1 MILPVRC
8 LFTLCLIAATASQ
21 SLAFQNPNQTN
32 EQEQTLKL
40 KAELV
45 EIRAVVTDK
54 SGRIIDNLTRDDF
67 ELFENDTPQQV
78 VFFSRERI
86 GDKPST
92 AEAGKTN
99 PLATLSQAKPK
110 ATRTIVLFVDTLHL
124 SPGSVHLVRQALRRF
139 VNQQMT
145 DDDLVCLVTSNGS
158 LGLAEQF
165 TRNRQLLRYGIERIK
180 PQGNLHN
187 SRFTPYVASMALRG
201 DRASWNVALQ
211 IMLAEG
217 LAFPGLNCSD
227 PNGPDPCGIRAHS
240 NAVLNE
246 AMIKRKSTL
255 ATLKYVTDRLAKM
268 PGQRIINL
276 FSDGFSL
283 MQGGGGLDTIDV
295 QSVTSRASRAGVV
308 IYSVDAKGLD
318 GGLLQGD
325 ASSQTISFS
334 PDFAS
339 AMSMS
344 SGDLH
349 NGLNALASDTGGRFL
364 RNTNDLGNSVAR
376 VLEENRTYY
385 ALAYYPDTEKERN
398 KFRRISARVKGHPEY
413 SVRTQ
418 RGYLPTELFKTEKE
432 DKGGTPQQQLF
443 NAIVAPLPAT
453 DLGVAISA
461 DYLENDTDSSQVWA
475 QVHVEGNDLTYRQ
488 EKERF
493 TFTVEIATQIY
504 NSLGKLVSS
513 TVDTVEGKLQPHR
526 VANAKQN
533 GFRQVKRI
541 ALKPGVYQIRVGVRE
556 PASEKIGTATALVE
570 VPDLQ
575 KNKLAMSSLF
585 LSESAGNRNPGGK
598 AAEPA
603 NGNAKTQ
610 GNQGEEFF
618 LAKVIQGIPV
628 YKSGHFL
635 GYYFVIYNK
644 AGKASEPADLQM
656 QIQLLQEDK
665 AIYNSDWQP
674 VSDRLIKQ
682 GKKGLELGGML
693 QLGLAPG
700 IYEMRILVKEAKSK
714 KSIQQTAVIG
724 VEP

>member
-1 MILPVRC
+1 VILPTRC
-8 LFTLCLIAATASQ
+8 LFTLSLILAIACQ
-21 SLAFQNPNQTN
+21 SLGFQNPNQTN

-67 ELFENDTPQQV
+67 ELFENDAPQQV

-86 GDKPST
+86 GEKPVT
-92 AEAGKTN
+92 TEADKTN

-110 ATRTIVLFVDTLHL
+110 STRTIILFVDTLHL

-165 TRNRQLLRYGIERIK
+165 TQNRQLLRYGIERIR

-217 LAFPGLNCSD
+217 LAFPGLNCAD
-227 PNGPDPCGIRAHS
+227 PNGPDQCGIRAHS
-240 NAVLNE
+240 NSVLNE
-246 AMIKRKSTL
+246 AMIRRKSTL

-276 FSDGFSL
+276 FSEGFSL
-283 MQGGGGLDTIDV
+283 MQEGGGVDTIDI
-295 QSVTSRASRAGVV
+295 QSVTSRASRAGVI
-308 IYSVDAKGLD
+308 IYSMDAKGLD
-318 GGLLQGD
+318 TTLLQGD
-325 ASSQTISFS
+325 ASSVAIPFS

-344 SGDLH
+344 KGDLH

-364 RNTNDLGNSVAR
+364 LNTNDLGNSVAK

-413 SVRTQ
+413 NVRTQ
-418 RGYLPTELFKTEKE
+418 RGYLPAELFKAEKE

-443 NAIVAPLPAT
+443 KAIVAPLPTT
-453 DLGVAISA
+453 DLGVAVSA
-461 DYLENDTDSSQVWA
+461 DYLENDSDSSQVWA
-475 QVHVEGNDLTYRQ
+475 QIHVEGNDLTYRQ
-488 EKERF
+488 EKEGFRL
-493 TFTVEIATQIY
+493 TVEIATQIF
-504 NSLGKLVSS
+504 NSLGKPVSS
-513 TVDTVEGKLQPHR
+513 TIDTVEGKLQPHR
-526 VANAKQN
+526 VPIAKQN

-556 PASEKIGTATALVE
+556 PASEKIGTATALIE

-575 KNKLAMSSLF
+575 KKKLAMSSLF
-585 LSESAGNRNPGGK
+585 LSESAGNRDPGNK
-598 AAEPA
+598 AAEPV
-603 NGNAKTQ
+603 NGKAKTQ

-618 LAKVIQGIPV
+618 LAKVVQGIPV

-635 GYYFVIYNK
+635 AYYFVIYNK
-644 AGKASEPADLQM
+644 AAKASEPADLLM
-656 QIQLLQEDK
+656 QIQLIQEEK
-665 AIYNSDWQP
+665 AVYISEWQP

-693 QLGLAPG
+693 QLGLPPG

-714 KSIQQTAVIG
+714 KPIQQTAIIG